1 MNKKD
6 FDRKCSYH
14 KNKHHGGGCQF
25 FYDSNS
31 IHKENNIP
39 DPFSSEDF
47 DMREEKEFK
56 RRCKRMR
63 YNDRRAGF
71 EW

>member
-31 IHKENNIP
+31 IHKDNNIP

-47 DMREEKEFK
+47 DML
-56 RRCKRMR
+56 
-63 YNDRRAGF
+63 A
-71 EW
+71 